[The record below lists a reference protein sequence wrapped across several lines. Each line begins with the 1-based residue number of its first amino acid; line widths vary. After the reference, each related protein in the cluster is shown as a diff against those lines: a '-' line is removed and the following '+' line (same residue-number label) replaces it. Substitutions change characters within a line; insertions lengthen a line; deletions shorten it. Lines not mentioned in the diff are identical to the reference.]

1 MAEWFTIVA
10 LIVAGIALI
19 ITEIILIPGT
29 TIFGILGFLMFGLG
43 VYFGFVDFGEPMG
56 WYILTG
62 AILLLGISL
71 FYSFKSGAWKKFSLK
86 ETIDS
91 KVNEGLT
98 DDLSVGETGIAL
110 STLRPIGKVDF
121 KGKEYEVRSLGN
133 YIETSSSVEIIK
145 IESNT
150 IFVKQEDK

>member
-110 STLRPIGKVDF
+110 STLRPIGKADF